1 MLHRLE
7 VGYMAF
13 LDPVTGQ
20 GNGTI
25 VIGLYGW
32 IAALATYWN
41 HTGELLEV
49 SVPRPC
55 PLSFCINWSGVGT
68 GHEYFCNYPR

>member
-25 VIGLYGW
+25 VIGYMSGLQPWPHIGT
-32 IAALATYWN
+32 I
-41 HTGELLEV
+41 LE
-49 SVPRPC
+49 
-55 PLSFCINWSGVGT
+55 SF
-68 GHEYFCNYPR
+68 

>member
-1 MLHRLE
+1 
-7 VGYMAF
+7 MAI

-32 IAALATYWN
+32 IAALAAHWN

-49 SVPRPC
+49 PVPGPC
-55 PLSFCINWSGVGT
+55 PPNFCINWSGVGT
-68 GHEYFCNYPR
+68 GHE